1 MFILPSWSCM
11 WIRCLRWFAHLPLPL
26 IHGVGWL
33 LGWLIFL
40 LSVRYRQRVR
50 ENLQQAQLMTQRRCV
65 IGEAG
70 KMLAELLPAWLRSP
84 TAVRDL
90 VVEVRGWEAV
100 TEAQASGQGLIFV
113 TPHLGGYDIAGRY
126 LHGHFPITYMY
137 RPPKLAWVETL
148 MNAGREREGAHR
160 APADVRGVRLLL
172 KALKAGEAT
181 IVLPDQVP
189 TQGDG
194 AWAHFFG
201 KPAYTSVLV
210 PRLAAATGAAVLW
223 FYGERLPHGRGF
235 VLHFSRN
242 RTAFNGDKEHDAQL
256 MNDMVEQL
264 VRAAP
269 TQYLWSYNRYK
280 TPSHAAEK
288 T

>member
-1 MFILPSWSCM
+1 M
-11 WIRCLRWFAHLPLPL
+11 WIRCLQYFARLPLPFV
-26 IHGVGWL
+26 HAAGWL

-40 LSVRYRQRVR
+40 FSSRYRQRLR
-50 ENLQQAQLMTQRRCV
+50 ENLQQAQLLSVQPLV
-65 IGEAG
+65 VGEAG
-70 KMLAELLPAWLRSP
+70 KMLAELLPAWLRLP
-84 TAVRDL
+84 AQVRSL
-90 VVEVRGWEAV
+90 VISVEGWEAV
-100 TEAQASGQGLIFV
+100 TQAQAAGLGVIFV

-148 MNAGREREGAHR
+148 MNAGREREGARR
-160 APADVRGVRLLL
+160 APADVRGVRVLL

-194 AWAHFFG
+194 VWADFFG

-210 PRLAAATGAAVLW
+210 PRLAMATGAAVLW
-223 FYGERLPHGRGF
+223 FYGERLPGGKGF
-235 VLHFSRN
+235 VLRI
-242 RTAFNGDKEHDAQL
+242 RPAPVAFTGDKTHDATQ
-256 MNDMVEQL
+256 MNTMVENL
-264 VRAAP
+264 VREAP
-269 TQYLWSYNRYK
+269 AQYLWSYNRYK
-280 TPSHAAEK
+280 TPANAVEK

>member
-1 MFILPSWSCM
+1 M
-11 WIRCLRWFAHLPLPL
+11 WIRCLQYFARLPLPFV
-26 IHGVGWL
+26 HAAGWL

-40 LSVRYRQRVR
+40 FSSRYRQRLR
-50 ENLQQAQLMTQRRCV
+50 ENLQQAQLLSVQPLV
-65 IGEAG
+65 VGEAG
-70 KMLAELLPAWLRSP
+70 KMLAELLPAWLRLP
-84 TAVRDL
+84 AQVRSL
-90 VVEVRGWEAV
+90 VISVEGWEAV
-100 TEAQASGQGLIFV
+100 THAQAAGLGVIFV

-148 MNAGREREGAHR
+148 MNAGREREGARR
-160 APADVRGVRLLL
+160 APADVRGVRVLL

-194 AWAHFFG
+194 VWADFFG

-210 PRLAAATGAAVLW
+210 PRLAMATGAAVLW
-223 FYGERLPHGRGF
+223 FYGERLPGGKGF
-235 VLHFSRN
+235 VLRI
-242 RTAFNGDKEHDAQL
+242 RPAPVAFTGDKTHDATQ
-256 MNDMVEQL
+256 MNTMVENL
-264 VRAAP
+264 VREAP
-269 TQYLWSYNRYK
+269 AQYLWSYNRYK
-280 TPSHAAEK
+280 TPANAVEK